1 MSCVVI
7 TDHARARYK
16 ERMGMSKSRMEK
28 DAEQAWKNG
37 VRWDEV
43 SGSLR
48 RYMDSQHFGS
58 KILAS
63 IRVYCGRVY
72 IFKNGALITVFELPP
87 KYRRKGTEERI
98 RSRREMENVAVEN
111 VDILKVTEAKEEG
124 YEEC

>member
-28 DAEQAWKNG
+28 DAKQAWKNG

-48 RYMDSQHFGS
+48 RYIDGQHFGS

-87 KYRRKGTEERI
+87 KYRRKGVEERV
-98 RSRREMENVAVEN
+98 RSRREKENTVAEEIVED
-111 VDILKVTEAKEEG
+111 VSEEV
-124 YEEC
+124 E

>member
-16 ERMGMSKSRMEK
+16 ERMGLSKSRMEK

-48 RYMDSQHFGS
+48 RYIDGQHFGS

-98 RSRREMENVAVEN
+98 RSRREKENVAAEEVVEA
-111 VDILKVTEAKEEG
+111 VSEEVL
-124 YEEC
+124 EEC

>member
-48 RYMDSQHFGS
+48 RYIDGQHFGS

-98 RSRREMENVAVEN
+98 RSRREMENTVAEEVVEA
-111 VDILKVTEAKEEG
+111 VSEEVL
-124 YEEC
+124 EEC

>member
-48 RYMDSQHFGS
+48 RYIDGQHFGS

-87 KYRRKGTEERI
+87 KYRRKGVEERV
-98 RSRREMENVAVEN
+98 RSRREKENTVAEEIGKDVSEEVE
-111 VDILKVTEAKEEG
+111 
-124 YEEC
+124 